1 MKAYAV
7 VSQRGEIQLFTISE
21 FKKDAIL
28 RMETRN
34 WKWNAI
40 KKFGWKCVKIE
51 IKVI

>member
-1 MKAYAV
+1 MLLLSKMLALVA
-7 VSQRGEIQLFTISE
+7 TE